1 MSHHPRSC
9 TPKLP
14 EQSNLVSFTLEDIFS
29 PLDGGIVTDVTVTL
43 DYINDLKP
51 NKFKDVIAIANFTKD
66 FLLNYP
72 IPSGLYEVLNR
83 DLTQQLLAAP
93 KLKLS
98 PVLESLSINL
108 DVSPKIIPFEFNTTN
123 TRTPSGDI
131 SDIVSFKLED
141 ILLPVRGSS
150 VTDVKVSFDFID
162 GIESSEFKDVIP
174 IATYIENFLTNYSN
188 PDDSF
193 EVINS
198 NLADA
203 LLDDYEQELS
213 SVLDSLTVNLD
224 VEPGAIPFEFNTI
237 TTRTS
242 NGEAQDIVSLK
253 LENIQLQVENSEVA
267 DVTVNLDYINGLDP
281 ALFADVIAIANNVR
295 DYLTNYPNN
304 PNDFFEV
311 INRNLT
317 EQLFTSSSLELGS
330 LLDSLSVELDV
341 SPKIIPFEFDSTTTR
356 TASGQVNDIVSFQ
369 LEDILLPI
377 DGTSITDVAV
387 SLDYVDGINSSG
399 FKDVTLIANK
409 ITDFLTD
416 YSKPNHSFEKVNG
429 NLTNS
434 LFADYSLGL
443 SSVLD
448 SLTITLDVAPGT
460 IPFPFNST
468 VTATPS
474 NINLPTKF

>member
-9 TPKLP
+9 TPKLS

-131 SDIVSFKLED
+131 NDIVSFKLED

-267 DVTVNLDYINGLDP
+267 DVTVNLDYTNGLDP
-281 ALFADVIAIANNVR
+281 ALFADVIAIANKVK

-304 PNDFFEV
+304 PNDFLEV

-317 EQLFTSSSLELGS
+317 EKLFTSSSLELGS
-330 LLDSLSVELDV
+330 LLDYSKAEWNEWLKVFTTDSVL
-341 SPKIIPFEFDSTTTR
+341 I
-356 TASGQVNDIVSFQ
+356 A
-369 LEDILLPI
+369 LLKR
-377 DGTSITDVAV
+377 ITDGSPLLHHVA
-387 SLDYVDGINSSG
+387 
-399 FKDVTLIANK
+399 
-409 ITDFLTD
+409 
-416 YSKPNHSFEKVNG
+416 
-429 NLTNS
+429 
-434 LFADYSLGL
+434 
-443 SSVLD
+443 
-448 SLTITLDVAPGT
+448 
-460 IPFPFNST
+460 
-468 VTATPS
+468 
-474 NINLPTKF
+474 

>member
-131 SDIVSFKLED
+131 NDIVSFKLED

-150 VTDVKVSFDFID
+150 VTDVKVGFDFID

-281 ALFADVIAIANNVR
+281 ALFADVIAIANNVK

-304 PNDFFEV
+304 PNDFLEV

-317 EQLFTSSSLELGS
+317 EKLFTSSSLELGS

-341 SPKIIPFEFDSTTTR
+341 SPKIIPFEFDSITTR

-460 IPFPFNST
+460 IPFPFSST

-474 NINLPTKF
+474 NINLPTNF